1 MSKNEG
7 HVSFFLLFWL
17 DLAVHGQTCKGN
29 HNNTTCLHFFYQNE
43 DGNLYLRCCRRSA
56 CLFCCCS
63 VWHQWIVCIA
73 HPASVTPVARG
84 ASVTRLHFLLILC
97 EFFIECFVV
106 VLDVLVA
113 GDLRHEYALSTWGFP
128 FRGPPGCWLCLLC
141 LHCGDCCSF
150 DDDCCHGM
158 SIIVILT
165 TSSRRFCHIHRQS
178 RLVAPRVIPT
188 ALLATLEGCSSCER
202 YGALQWLR
210 QLHPSW
216 SVMASIMPIA
226 IGDGAI
232 ACCCLSWLCL
242 VPTLASCSQ
251 VGILIV

>member
-1 MSKNEG
+1 MVIIVFVVVVAACTCFVVVRDG
-7 HVSFFLLFWL
+7 VSRSCALLVQRVSRAWRVVQL
-17 DLAVHGQTCKGN
+17 SRGC
-29 HNNTTCLHFFYQNE
+29 FFYCFTWV
-43 DGNLYLRCCRRSA
+43 LYLV
-56 CLFCCCS
+56 FCCCS
-63 VWHQWIVCIA
+63 
-73 HPASVTPVARG
+73 R
-84 ASVTRLHFLLILC
+84 
-97 EFFIECFVV
+97 
-106 VLDVLVA
+106 VLVA
-113 GDLRHEYALSTWGFP
+113 GDLRHEYAQSAWGFL
-128 FRGPPGCWLCLLC
+128 FRGPPDFCLRSSRFR
-141 LHCGDCCSF
+141 CGDWRSF

-242 VPTLASCSQ
+242 VPTLVPCSQ
-251 VGILIV
+251 LGFLIF